1 MALNQESLERLWQHI
16 IARLGR
22 KVDKE
27 DGKGLS
33 SCDFTAEEKEKL
45 KDLETN
51 TRADWNETDPTSA
64 SYIVNTPT
72 EVENNIIAEWDGV
85 ITEDMAPVNGHLY
98 KISNYND
105 TDPSKISGVTL
116 YLSQQGEIFEPLDEE
131 SLIYTEQDGISALY
145 YDGYF
150 YVVSAPIAEFS
161 EAGTYLMYAE
171 QEGYVK
177 ALNGKINIVKEK
189 NISKKIARLTDL
201 PCGEIPGGIY
211 WDGDTT
217 NKESVQLENGTFL
230 YKVSDEFYNIE
241 DLLGKKVGA
250 QVQGIYQE
258 VSISS
263 NDIQSI
269 NEDLLI
275 IGNAI
280 IIALKEA
287 ILEGVGTF
295 SPGTYFA
302 KTINEN
308 SFSYISYLETD
319 STTKILD
326 EKYIPDTIARKS
338 DIVQSDWNE
347 NEESSFSFIKNRPFY
362 EIDHSISW
370 DGNTDGLE
378 CVQLDNETSIYKVS
392 DYIPTIE
399 ELIGQFV
406 IMQTVVDGTILPKK
420 EIMIGSNDIIKVP
433 NSNVLIVEFGIF
445 VIPEDNI
452 TFDSIQFSHKGVY
465 FTKMVSSK
473 TTYISNM
480 GIINLKCID
489 EKYLPKSIKA
499 NWDTND
505 EADLSYI
512 NNRTHWTEQIIEN
525 IIPETT
531 VTFGAATK
539 PGYDTGTATGSATQ
553 IYPEYG
559 EVFDVEWNGTNYHL
573 EVGSYTKTGGSS
585 GHGIGNT
592 GMFGGSQKSYPFLIG
607 FLTEAEA
614 AAAGYT
620 YMVWVNDGSTS
631 ATFSVSGITGEEV
644 HQLDQ
649 KFIPDTIARVEDINT
664 AINNITHPITSINGQ
679 TGDVVLTASDVGALP
694 DTTNIPSIEGL
705 ASENYV
711 ETKIAGLVNSA
722 PETLNTLNEL
732 ATALGNDPNFATT
745 IAAEIGTKANA
756 NDLTSHID
764 NKSNP
769 HNVTA
774 AQIGAATEEYVN
786 NAISNI
792 PAPDVSGQ
800 INTHN
805 TDTAAHNDI
814 REAIANLNTL
824 VGDTSVSAQIESAIN
839 ALREEIL
846 GGAW

>member
-1 MALNQESLERLWQHI
+1 
-16 IARLGR
+16 
-22 KVDKE
+22 
-27 DGKGLS
+27 
-33 SCDFTAEEKEKL
+33 
-45 KDLETN
+45 
-51 TRADWNETDPTSA
+51 
-64 SYIVNTPT
+64 
-72 EVENNIIAEWDGV
+72 
-85 ITEDMAPVNGHLY
+85 
-98 KISNYND
+98 
-105 TDPSKISGVTL
+105 
-116 YLSQQGEIFEPLDEE
+116 
-131 SLIYTEQDGISALY
+131 
-145 YDGYF
+145 
-150 YVVSAPIAEFS
+150 
-161 EAGTYLMYAE
+161 
-171 QEGYVK
+171 
-177 ALNGKINIVKEK
+177 
-189 NISKKIARLTDL
+189 
-201 PCGEIPGGIY
+201 
-211 WDGDTT
+211 
-217 NKESVQLENGTFL
+217 
-230 YKVSDEFYNIE
+230 
-241 DLLGKKVGA
+241 
-250 QVQGIYQE
+250 
-258 VSISS
+258 
-263 NDIQSI
+263 
-269 NEDLLI
+269 
-275 IGNAI
+275 
-280 IIALKEA
+280 
-287 ILEGVGTF
+287 
-295 SPGTYFA
+295 
-302 KTINEN
+302 
-308 SFSYISYLETD
+308 
-319 STTKILD
+319 
-326 EKYIPDTIARKS
+326 
-338 DIVQSDWNE
+338 
-347 NEESSFSFIKNRPFY
+347 
-362 EIDHSISW
+362 
-370 DGNTDGLE
+370 
-378 CVQLDNETSIYKVS
+378 
-392 DYIPTIE
+392 
-399 ELIGQFV
+399 
-406 IMQTVVDGTILPKK
+406 MQTVVDGTILSK
-420 EIMIGSNDIIKVP
+420 EKMIGSNDIIKVP
-433 NSNVLIVEFGIF
+433 NSNVLIVAFGIF
-445 VIPEDNI
+445 IIPEDNI
-452 TFDSIQFSHKGVY
+452 TFDSIQFSHKGIY
-465 FTKMVSSK
+465 FTKIVSSK

-505 EADLSYI
+505 ETDLSYI
-512 NNRTHWTEQIIEN
+512 NNRTHWTEEIIEN

-531 VTFGAATK
+531 VTFGAATQ
-539 PGYDTGTATGSATQ
+539 PGKDTGTATGSATQ
-553 IYPEYG
+553 IYPDFN

-573 EVGSYTKTGGSS
+573 KVGEYTKTDGSF

-592 GMFGGSQKSYPFLIG
+592 GMFGGNQKPYPFLIG

-664 AINNITHPITSINGQ
+664 AINNITHPITSVNGQ
-679 TGDVVLTASDVGALP
+679 TGDVEITAASLGALTSAPVSSVNGHTGDVVLTASDVSALP
-694 DTTNIPSIEGL
+694 DTTEIPSIEGL

-800 INTHN
+800 ISTHN

>member
-85 ITEDMAPVNGHLY
+85 ITEDMVTINGFLY
-98 KISNYND
+98 KVSNYND
-105 TDPSKISGVTL
+105 TDPSKISGITI
-116 YLSQQGEIFEPLDEE
+116 YLPQQGEMFLPLDEK
-131 SLIYTEQDGISALY
+131 SLIYTEQDGISALNFE
-145 YDGYF
+145 DYF
-150 YVVSAPIAEFS
+150 YVVSAPIAQFS

-177 ALNGKINIVKEK
+177 ALNGKINVVKEK

-217 NKESVQLENGTFL
+217 NKESVQLEDGTFL

-250 QVQGIYQE
+250 QAQRFYQE
-258 VSISS
+258 VSLSS

-275 IGNAI
+275 ILHNAI
-280 IIALKEA
+280 IIALKET

-302 KTINEN
+302 KKINENKTTSEN

-326 EKYIPDTIARKS
+326 EKYIPDTIAR
-338 DIVQSDWNE
+338 
-347 NEESSFSFIKNRPFY
+347 
-362 EIDHSISW
+362 
-370 DGNTDGLE
+370 
-378 CVQLDNETSIYKVS
+378 
-392 DYIPTIE
+392 
-399 ELIGQFV
+399 
-406 IMQTVVDGTILPKK
+406 
-420 EIMIGSNDIIKVP
+420 
-433 NSNVLIVEFGIF
+433 
-445 VIPEDNI
+445 
-452 TFDSIQFSHKGVY
+452 
-465 FTKMVSSK
+465 
-473 TTYISNM
+473 
-480 GIINLKCID
+480 
-489 EKYLPKSIKA
+489 
-499 NWDTND
+499 
-505 EADLSYI
+505 
-512 NNRTHWTEQIIEN
+512 
-525 IIPETT
+525 
-531 VTFGAATK
+531 
-539 PGYDTGTATGSATQ
+539 
-553 IYPEYG
+553 
-559 EVFDVEWNGTNYHL
+559 
-573 EVGSYTKTGGSS
+573 
-585 GHGIGNT
+585 
-592 GMFGGSQKSYPFLIG
+592 
-607 FLTEAEA
+607 
-614 AAAGYT
+614 
-620 YMVWVNDGSTS
+620 
-631 ATFSVSGITGEEV
+631 
-644 HQLDQ
+644 
-649 KFIPDTIARVEDINT
+649 VEDINT
-664 AINNITHPITSINGQ
+664 AINNITHPITSVNGQ
-679 TGDVVLTASDVGALP
+679 TGNVEITAASLGALTSAPVSSVNGNTGDVVLTASDVGALP

-756 NDLTSHID
+756 NDLTSHIG

-792 PAPDVSGQ
+792 PALDVSGQ
-800 INTHN
+800 ISTHN

-824 VGDTSVSAQIESAIN
+824 VGDTSVSTQIESAIN